1 LREPFLARWPGR
13 IPAGLVSD
21 GIAGTVD
28 ILPTVAA
35 LAGAALP
42 AKPVDGIDIWP
53 LLSGRTPQLD
63 REVLL
68 YFDNW
73 NVQCARWKQWKLHF
87 SRYNSDAYNPA
98 PANGRVNLALAAP
111 ELYDLQQDPNESY
124 DAAPE
129 HPEIVAQ
136 IRSRVD
142 RLIEGFPEEVRK
154 AYADTKTRQV
164 LPTPVGALPRP
175 AN

>member
-1 LREPFLARWPGR
+1 
-13 IPAGLVSD
+13 VSH

-35 LAGAALP
+35 LAGADLP

-53 LLSGRTPQLD
+53 LLSGRTRQLD

-98 PANGRVNLALAAP
+98 PAIGRVNLALAAP
-111 ELYDLQQDPNESY
+111 ELYDLEQDPNESY

-129 HPEIVAQ
+129 HPEIVAE
-136 IRSRVD
+136 IRLRVD
-142 RLIEGFPEEVRK
+142 RLIDGFPEEVRK
-154 AYADTKTRQV
+154 AYADTKARQV
-164 LPTPVGALPRP
+164 VPTPVGALPRP